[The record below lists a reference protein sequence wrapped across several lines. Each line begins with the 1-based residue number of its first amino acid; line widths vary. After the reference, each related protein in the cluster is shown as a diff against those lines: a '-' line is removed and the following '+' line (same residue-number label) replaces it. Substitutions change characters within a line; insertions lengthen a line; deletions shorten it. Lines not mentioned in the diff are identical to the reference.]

1 MKLEVNNLSTA
12 FLKNISLC
20 IEDENVVILGSN
32 GAGKTTLAKYIV
44 NLNECENIYFDDL
57 QVSKMS
63 AKQRAVNLNFIPSKL
78 EVYDEYIDVEEFLE
92 LSILNGSLRE
102 DLDKFLQELGLHHL
116 KNKSTRFLSSGESQM
131 VLFISGLLQN
141 STLSIYDEP
150 TANLDNDKKIKI
162 YQMLRNSNKNK
173 IVITHDLNLA
183 YRLGFRII
191 YLQNGEKI
199 FDGTKDE
206 FFKDENLSFIFGDSI
221 KRVDDFFMV
230 NFQ

>member
-32 GAGKTTLAKYIV
+32 GAGKTTLAKCIV
-44 NLNECENIYFDDL
+44 NLEECSDIYFDDL

-131 VLFISGLLQN
+131 ILFISGLLQN
-141 STLSIYDEP
+141 SHLSIYDEP

-162 YQMLRNSNKNK
+162 YQMLRNSNKHK